1 MSRLRDVLA
10 ALSRRARTPSGP
22 ATTPTRQPAK
32 GRVPG
37 HPVAR
42 AAPPLN
48 AILGWVSLLRDQRV
62 EAARIPKVLEIVAR
76 NAQSQAQL
84 ISDVLDVSRVI
95 TGRLRLAC
103 GRW

>member
-1 MSRLRDVLA
+1 
-10 ALSRRARTPSGP
+10 
-22 ATTPTRQPAK
+22 
-32 GRVPG
+32 
-37 HPVAR
+37 
-42 AAPPLN
+42 
-48 AILGWVSLLRDQRV
+48 VSLLRDQRV